1 MTNFGDIVQVRR
13 STLLADVHRGAS
25 IQASVRVRTG
35 AAHSDGDTMTDDN
48 GETWTYETGT
58 ELPWGRI
65 RAHTDGYGGFTTG
78 WYSRDFDGDS
88 GVDGFI
94 VSYAATQRAAGKVAK
109 STTSSSSSSSSSS
122 SKSPSGSGSSTYAP
136 PVTYTPGAEASSASG
151 GSFTTLYIAGAFF
164 IVAVALVLIL

>member
-94 VSYAATQRAAGKVAK
+94 VSYAATQRAASKVAK
-109 STTSSSSSSSSSS
+109 STTSSSSSSSS